1 MLGRAKG
8 RWVRGAAFGAG
19 VALLATLG
27 SGGSVQGADCQLARG
42 VEGPQTPFVRQLG
55 VNCSDRDREAQAVP
69 AADIM
74 AALRDGRDVELDGV
88 AVSGDLFLDGLPEL
102 PMERLPAVPEALRE
116 VLSSRSVKT
125 VKHLAGKFRLTHAV
139 MHGIIST
146 HLQTGALVVR
156 QPVNFSGTRFERAVD
171 WSQAAFVGAVDFSD
185 AVFFAEAYFVN
196 SVFAEAATFE
206 RTAFGV
212 HSRFHHAQFHGPVT
226 FNRAG
231 FNGLSEFLEVTF
243 TRDAQLSRTYFKLG
257 TGFSGSRFGGVLDFS
272 EAVFDK
278 DAFFTY
284 TIFERD
290 AYFRRSTFR
299 ATADFSD
306 AEFRQLGDFSKVLF
320 EQTPTLTRTKLA
332 TPPRGSGGLE
342 DPRTLYVI
350 AALLGVFTLVLV
362 LFLRKG

>member
-1 MLGRAKG
+1 M
-8 RWVRGAAFGAG
+8 RGAVFWAG
-19 VALLATLG
+19 LALLATFG
-27 SGGSVQGADCQLARG
+27 SGGSVQGADCRLAG
-42 VEGPQTPFVRQLG
+42 GGEGPKAPFVRQLG
-55 VNCSDRDREAQAVP
+55 VNCSDREREAQAVP
-69 AADIM
+69 AAEIM
-74 AALRDGRDVELDGV
+74 AALQDGRDVELDGV
-88 AVSGDLFLDGLPEL
+88 AVSGDLFLDALPDV
-102 PMERLPAVPEALRE
+102 PMDGLPAVPERVRE
-116 VLSSRSVKT
+116 VLISRPVKT
-125 VKHLAGKFRLTHAV
+125 VKQLTGKLRLTHAV
-139 MHGIIST
+139 VHGILST
-146 HLQTGALVVR
+146 RLQAGALIVR
-156 QPVNFSGTRFERAVD
+156 QPANFTGTRFEGAVD

-185 AVFFAEAYFVN
+185 AVFFAEAYFLN

-243 TRDAQLSRTYFKLG
+243 AQDAQWSRTYFKLG

-290 AYFRRSTFR
+290 AYFRRATFR

-320 EQTPTLTRTKLA
+320 EQAPTLTRTKLA
-332 TPPRGSGGLE
+332 TPPRGAGGLE

-350 AALLGVFTLVLV
+350 AALLGVFTLALV

>member
-1 MLGRAKG
+1 M
-8 RWVRGAAFGAG
+8 RGAAFGLSL
-19 VALLATLG
+19 VLLATLG
-27 SGGSVQGADCQLARG
+27 SSGSVQGADCQLARG
-42 VEGPQTPFVRQLG
+42 VEGPKTPFVRQLG
-55 VNCSDRDREAQAVP
+55 LNCSDREREAQAVP
-69 AADIM
+69 AAEIM
-74 AALRDGRDVELDGV
+74 AALRDGRDIELDGV
-88 AVSGDLFLDGLPEL
+88 AVAGDLLLDGLPDL
-102 PMERLPAVPEALRE
+102 PMDRLPAVPEGLHE
-116 VLSSRSVKT
+116 VLRSRSVKT
-125 VKHLAGKFRLTHAV
+125 VKLLAGKLQLTHAV
-139 MHGIIST
+139 VHGVMAT
-146 HLQTGALVVR
+146 RLQAGALVLR
-156 QPVNFSGTRFERAVD
+156 QPVNFRGTRFERAVD

-185 AVFFAEAYFVN
+185 AVFLAEAFFLN
-196 SVFAEAATFE
+196 SVFAEPATFE

-243 TRDAQLSRTYFKLG
+243 AQDVQLSRTYFKLG

-290 AYFRRSTFR
+290 AYFRRATFR

-320 EQTPTLTRTKLA
+320 EQAPTLARTKLA
-332 TPPRGSGGLE
+332 TPPRGSGGLA

-350 AALLGVFTLVLV
+350 AALLGLFTLALM
-362 LFLRKG
+362 LFLRRG